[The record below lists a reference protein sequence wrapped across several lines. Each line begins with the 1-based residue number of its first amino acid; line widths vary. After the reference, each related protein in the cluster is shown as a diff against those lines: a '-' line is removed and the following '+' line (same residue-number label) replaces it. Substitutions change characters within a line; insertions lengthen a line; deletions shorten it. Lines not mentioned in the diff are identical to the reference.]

1 MKDALLRFQ
10 NQLNSVKLGPH
21 VLLLLVLLEGCVFW
35 TTCSCPAPN
44 FLRTHYKKPAA
55 KSKAKSKAAKPE
67 AEEPEE

>member
-21 VLLLLVLLEGCVFW
+21 VLLLVLVAGCVLW
-35 TTCSCPAPN
+35 TTCSCPALM

-55 KSKAKSKAAKPE
+55 KSKAKSRAAKPE
-67 AEEPEE
+67 AEETED